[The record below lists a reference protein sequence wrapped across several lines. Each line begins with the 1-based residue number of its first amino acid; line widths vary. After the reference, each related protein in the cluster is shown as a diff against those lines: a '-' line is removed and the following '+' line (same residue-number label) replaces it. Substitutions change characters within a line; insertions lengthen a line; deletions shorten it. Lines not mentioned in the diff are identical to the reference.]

1 MKRFLILCFL
11 LSPLLAFSQTNR
23 LISSYATKSR
33 PSSTDLF
40 LMDTLTNYN
49 KISYSQLS
57 EALKT
62 NPVLRGT
69 VTVSNNAMLF
79 FLDTGGTTTGGF
91 TNGMFFGD
99 GSQLTGIVTA
109 STNAF
114 ANYATN
120 AGSAVT
126 AGLATNAM
134 YAGYATNA
142 GSAGLATN
150 VAAGITVTNAT
161 LSGTFKRT
169 HLPLYAV
176 SNGTNYV
183 VDFAQGSTFT
193 IDATNNVNFVHATN
207 FTAESSEAAVYMLAN
222 GGARTLTYNT
232 DWQMVQTN
240 APTTVASG
248 KCAVAAL
255 GIKLP
260 GTNNSQTNVVC
271 GVSSSQ

>member
-1 MKRFLILCFL
+1 MLLIG
-11 LSPLLAFSQTNR
+11 LAIPMLGFSQTNR
-23 LISSYATKSR
+23 LISSYTTKSQ
-33 PSSTDLF
+33 PSGTDLF
-40 LMDTLTNYN
+40 LMDTLADYR
-49 KISYSQLS
+49 KISYDQLS
-57 EALKT
+57 LALKT
-62 NPVLRGT
+62 NPTFRGT
-69 VTVSNNAMLF
+69 ITLSNGTLVIR
-79 FLDTGGTTTGGF
+79 DSGGSVVGGF
-91 TNGMFFGD
+91 GTNKWYGD
-99 GSQLTGIVTA
+99 GSALSGLIFT
-109 STNAF
+109 
-114 ANYATN
+114 ATN
-120 AGSAVT
+120 QYS
-126 AGLATNAM
+126 L
-134 YAGYATNA
+134 YATNA

-150 VAAGITVTNAT
+150 VASGITVTNAT
-161 LSGTFKRT
+161 LSGTLKRT

-183 VDFAQGSTFT
+183 VDFGQGSTFT

-240 APTTVASG
+240 APTTIASG